1 MRSLVKFSGVV
12 SLLLVLS
19 SCGGN
24 NIDWQKYTSD
34 QGSFMVQMPTPVVK
48 SEKKDIFWKGTTHF
62 VSWRPSAFAIYK
74 IKLFQVSY
82 TDCPPGVS
90 SDSTMLN
97 LMLDSAIMVRKKDFT
112 DADDLPSQPIELN
125 GYPGRAFFFD
135 GGGNTQVS
143 VKECIA
149 NNRLYDLVVITKKN
163 YSTNNEINT
172 FFNSFQPLR

>member
-1 MRSLVKFSGVV
+1 MRNLVKLSVISF
-12 SLLLVLS
+12 LLFILS
-19 SCGGN
+19 SCGAN
-24 NIDWQKYTSD
+24 SIDWQKYTSD
-34 QGSFMVQMPTPVVK
+34 QGSFMIEMPTPVVK
-48 SEKKDIFWKGTTHF
+48 SEKKDIFWKATTHF
-62 VSWRPSAFAIYK
+62 ISWKPSTFAIYK

-90 SDSTMLN
+90 TDSATLN
-97 LMLDSAIMVRKKDFT
+97 TMLDSAISVRKRDFT
-112 DADDLPSQPIELN
+112 DADVPSQPIELN
-125 GYPGRAFFFD
+125 GHPGRAFFYD

>member
-1 MRSLVKFSGVV
+1 MRQPVKLGVFSIA
-12 SLLLVLS
+12 LCVLS

-24 NIDWQKYTSD
+24 NIEWQKYTSE
-34 QGSFMVQMPTPVVK
+34 QGSFMIEMPVPVVK
-48 SEKKDIFWKGTTHF
+48 SEKKDIYWKGTTHF
-62 VSWRPSAFAIYK
+62 ISWQPSTFAIYK
-74 IKLFQVSY
+74 IKLFQISY

-90 SDSTMLN
+90 SDSAQLN
-97 LMLDSAIMVRKKDFT
+97 LMLDSAISVRKRDFT
-112 DADDLPSQPIELN
+112 DAEDLPSQPIELN
-125 GYPGRAFFFD
+125 GFPGRAFFFD

-149 NNRLYDLVVITKKN
+149 NNKLYDLVVITKKN